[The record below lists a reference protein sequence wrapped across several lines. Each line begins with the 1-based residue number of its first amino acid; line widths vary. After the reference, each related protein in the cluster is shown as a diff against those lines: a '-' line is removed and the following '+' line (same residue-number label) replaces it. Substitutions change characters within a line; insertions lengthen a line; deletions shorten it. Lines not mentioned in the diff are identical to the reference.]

1 MGRLASNQ
9 RVVRSIRDRS
19 GNAYTK
25 TSAGGK
31 ARATSAAK
39 YMDQKEEKD
48 LYRYDKRSGL
58 AETTRHEVA
67 EFIERTDTRYQQHMA
82 FTTQVRG
89 DAPMLPDHERQTAQE
104 LAQAIQA
111 RRPDAEI
118 HALAVHQQGQ
128 EGNIHVHVV
137 FGTDTTLRRE
147 DLSHFREVAYQME
160 KNLEERLRV
169 LQLNWQVPL
178 REEVNKEGSRV
189 REVEQGDTGR
199 ARPSGREPELDL
211 NDLKRRPQRQQE
223 LEERAPK
230 KERQQDIEWGG

>member
-1 MGRLASNQ
+1 
-9 RVVRSIRDRS
+9 
-19 GNAYTK
+19 
-25 TSAGGK
+25 
-31 ARATSAAK
+31 
-39 YMDQKEEKD
+39 
-48 LYRYDKRSGL
+48 
-58 AETTRHEVA
+58 
-67 EFIERTDTRYQQHMA
+67 
-82 FTTQVRG
+82 
-89 DAPMLPDHERQTAQE
+89 MLPDHERQTAQE

-189 REVEQGDTGR
+189 PGGGTGR
-199 ARPSGREPELDL
+199 HWQGQTQRPRAGAGFERPQAPPPASTGTGRSGPRRRNVSKTLSGRVKFL
-211 NDLKRRPQRQQE
+211 NH
-223 LEERAPK
+223 
-230 KERQQDIEWGG
+230 

>member
-9 RVVRSIRDRS
+9 RVVRSIKDRS

-67 EFIERTDTRYQQHMA
+67 EFIERTDTRCQQHMA

-89 DAPMLPDHERQTAQE
+89 TRPCCLTMSARQPRNWRRRFRPAGPMPRFM
-104 LAQAIQA
+104 
-111 RRPDAEI
+111 P
-118 HALAVHQQGQ
+118 
-128 EGNIHVHVV
+128 
-137 FGTDTTLRRE
+137 
-147 DLSHFREVAYQME
+147 
-160 KNLEERLRV
+160 
-169 LQLNWQVPL
+169 WQFT
-178 REEVNKEGSRV
+178 S
-189 REVEQGDTGR
+189 R
-199 ARPSGREPELDL
+199 ARKATSMCMWYSARTPPSGA
-211 NDLKRRPQRQQE
+211 KT
-223 LEERAPK
+223 
-230 KERQQDIEWGG
+230 